1 MARRHEHSQRCR
13 RPHLEEFEW
22 PKWRIWFSL
31 TIWEVFF
38 TNSYDQLQVICVCID
53 FLVGN
58 MVQSPNAGDSIDLIT
73 IFLSFQFVKFW
84 ASSVP
89 STEQHSLLLLLEL
102 FGTFFFFWFFFMI
115 YDEKSNSFC
124 MHSPIN
130 LRRYS

>member
-1 MARRHEHSQRCR
+1 
-13 RPHLEEFEW
+13 
-22 PKWRIWFSL
+22 
-31 TIWEVFF
+31 
-38 TNSYDQLQVICVCID
+38 
-53 FLVGN
+53 